1 MGALQNDLCYGDI
14 IAEDLITQGY
24 SVQHNLLSP
33 SVCEALYRAATA
45 VPGHQLAQAT
55 VGQDKQRHTSIRRDR
70 ILWLDHTHP
79 QFSSYLDWMAQTK
92 LLLARRLMIAL
103 TDFECHLARYG
114 AGDYYQKHKDAFRND
129 DSRLITSVFYLNP
142 DWHDDDGGELLMY
155 DESGKEVLL
164 KLAPTM
170 GTHIFFMSARF
181 PHEVLPAKRNR
192 YSLTTWIKQPG
203 LTLV

>member
-1 MGALQNDLCYGDI
+1 
-14 IAEDLITQGY
+14 
-24 SVQHNLLSP
+24 
-33 SVCEALYRAATA
+33 
-45 VPGHQLAQAT
+45 
-55 VGQDKQRHTSIRRDR
+55 
-70 ILWLDHTHP
+70 
-79 QFSSYLDWMAQTK
+79 MAQTK